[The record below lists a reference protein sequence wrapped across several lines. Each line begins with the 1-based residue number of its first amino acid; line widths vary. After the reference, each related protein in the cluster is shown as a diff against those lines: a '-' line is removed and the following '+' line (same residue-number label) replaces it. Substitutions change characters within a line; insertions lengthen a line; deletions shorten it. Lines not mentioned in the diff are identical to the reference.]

1 VKSTIDDMR
10 SETPLLLAPAWFWQG
25 ILFLAGF
32 GITSFGQAPITN
44 GLVARWPGDGNA
56 KDSAGHFD
64 GQVSGGLRYGPGLTG
79 QAFEFNGGSSQ
90 VDFGPTAGNFGTR
103 DFTIAYWMKTSSTI
117 PTEAFLGKRAV
128 CNLGIWWNIRVGT
141 QSPPVTGALNMEV
154 DDGTPA
160 GYMTFATTNAF
171 NDGRWHHVAWERQST
186 SSGTTTYLVFVDGM
200 LNNTHTHPDA
210 ADLQNTT
217 PLVLGQSVCQGSD
230 GTRPYSG
237 AAEELQLFS
246 HALSAEEIFTIYKA
260 GNSGK

>member
-1 VKSTIDDMR
+1 MR

-103 DFTIAYWMKTSSTI
+103 DFTIAYWMKTDSKSSQQ
-117 PTEAFLGKRAV
+117 AFLSKRAA
-128 CNLGIWWNIRVGT
+128 CDGAGPFWDIRIGGGFSQNPPTGILHIEL
-141 QSPPVTGALNMEV
+141 VTG
-154 DDGTPA
+154 
-160 GYMTFATTNAF
+160 GYKPPYDLFSSRPM
-171 NDGRWHHVAWERQST
+171 NDGQWHHVAWVRQST
-186 SSGTTTYLVFVDGM
+186 SSGSIACLLYVDGA
-200 LNNTHTHPDA
+200 LDNSKTYPA
-210 ADLQNTT
+210 AVDLANQS
-217 PLVLGQSVCQGSD
+217 PLIMGRSVCEGFD
-230 GTRPYSG
+230 GTTPYSG
-237 AAEELQLFS
+237 SAAELQFFS
-246 HALSAEEIFTIYKA
+246 HALSEEEILTLFKA
-260 GNSGK
+260 GKPGK